1 MGDITGDISG
11 RRGRV
16 IGMDSVADLQV
27 VKAEVPLSEI
37 QQYSPFLKS
46 VTGGE
51 GTYSVEFLRYE
62 ILPAHL
68 MQTVVAGAKADQE
81 GA

>member
-16 IGMDSVADLQV
+16 IGMDSLADLQV
-27 VKAEVPLSEI
+27 VKAEVPLAEI

-62 ILPAHL
+62 VLPAHL
-68 MQTVVAGAKADQE
+68 MQTVVAGAKSDQE
-81 GA
+81 GI